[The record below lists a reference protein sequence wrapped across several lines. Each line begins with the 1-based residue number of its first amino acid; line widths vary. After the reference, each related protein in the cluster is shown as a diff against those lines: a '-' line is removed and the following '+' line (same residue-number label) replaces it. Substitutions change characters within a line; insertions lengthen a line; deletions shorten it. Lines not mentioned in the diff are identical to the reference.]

1 MPQAVSY
8 RPQADN
14 SLTPLS
20 EQATAALA
28 DRAGLTV
35 YMLRVDTLTDQLTRA
50 AAVDAHLNCKPH
62 PGVPSPLE
70 QVAATLGPDA
80 ARRYKTAWHRAVTS
94 HGPITYTT
102 PVMYLECPED
112 RHIDEFP
119 GSPITH

>member
-28 DRAGLTV
+28 EGAGLTL

-50 AAVDAHLNCKPH
+50 AAVDAHLNCK
-62 PGVPSPLE
+62 E
-70 QVAATLGPDA
+70 Q
-80 ARRYKTAWHRAVTS
+80 
-94 HGPITYTT
+94 
-102 PVMYLECPED
+102 
-112 RHIDEFP
+112 
-119 GSPITH
+119 